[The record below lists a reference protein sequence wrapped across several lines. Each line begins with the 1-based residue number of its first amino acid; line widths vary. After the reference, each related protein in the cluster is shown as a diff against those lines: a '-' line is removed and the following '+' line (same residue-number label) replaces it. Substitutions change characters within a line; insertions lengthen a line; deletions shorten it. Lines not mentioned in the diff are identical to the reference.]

1 MKRNLPSAVGLIAHE
16 NNREFFKKLSQ
27 KQHEWIAAHYKPGR
41 IFSFNGKYAMVP
53 KFGRAIPYGEI
64 TGDLI
69 YTAQSLLDKNPP
81 FYLDVETHFSGVDVV
96 KLESNKKYDCKV
108 MAEITG
114 GGTPPYGGIYDA
126 KASSLIISLLEYKCC
141 FEEAKKDGD
150 KKLADEFAR
159 CYTALLD
166 SQEKETFL
174 EKAVFYFG
182 DAI

>member
-126 KASSLIISLLEYKCC
+126 KASSLIISLLAYKCC

-150 KKLADEFAR
+150 KKIGRRICKVLHGSA
-159 CYTALLD
+159 
-166 SQEKETFL
+166 
-174 EKAVFYFG
+174 
-182 DAI
+182 